1 MRELLVD
8 LAQKEKMA
16 ILISSHNLAELD
28 NLINKVCIIKNGEI
42 IETTGIS
49 EIKKEKQANYKV
61 FEINDTSKIKEILPG
76 AIIINQNIFKI
87 DAVKEEVPEIV
98 ELLVSKNIFI
108 YEVRKE
114 EKSLEEAFFEKTG
127 GNVIE

>member
-1 MRELLVD
+1 MRELLLD

-42 IETTGIS
+42 IETSGIS
-49 EIKKEKQANYKV
+49 EIKKEKQANYKI
-61 FEINDTSKIKEILPG
+61 FEINDTSEIKELLPG
-76 AIIINQNIFKI
+76 AIIMDKSKFKI
-87 DAVKEEVPEIV
+87 DAVKEEVSEII
-98 ELLVSKNIFI
+98 ELLVNNKISI
-108 YEVRKE
+108 YEVKKE

-127 GNVIE
+127 GSVIE